1 MSDYAESR
9 FADRHIGPD
18 RQAIATMLDLI
29 GVRSLDDLAR
39 RAVPADILDELTADG
54 TAPGLDRLPPAA
66 SDAEALA
73 DVAHNVRDIG
83 ASIASGSFQSDGMII
98 APCSITVPAPT
109 KTALLTNG
117 LPMSFARIC
126 GFRRNCR

>member
-73 DVAHNVRDIG
+73 ELRAMAD
-83 ASIASGSFQSDGMII
+83 ASSSSANSRFAISRWTSSTCRSRKSGN
-98 APCSITVPAPT
+98 ITE
-109 KTALLTNG
+109 
-117 LPMSFARIC
+117 
-126 GFRRNCR
+126 